1 MSAGGKSGGNINYQ
15 EKTTS
20 GEQNGYF
27 SNIEVYQSANFYCD
41 VKIKGTLI
49 LSVPLP
55 IISGGTGLSTLGAA
69 GKGLLSTGSALA
81 YSDVVTSV
89 TLDTASV
96 PFIFV
101 NSSNS
106 STITNTGT
114 FTLTANTTGTG
125 DHVVLQTSPI
135 LKTNVGLLGANSSLL
150 TLQPS
155 SDTLA
160 YTWIFPSTIG
170 SVGQLLLSQGLGNQL
185 LWVTPGTFGVGTVT
199 SVSQTVPS
207 FLSISGSPI
216 TTSGTLSITL
226 SGTALP
232 TTSGGTGLTTVGST
246 GQVLTSNGTSLY
258 YDSNINTGRIEIN
271 STICAD
277 VSQSQAATIKGAI
290 YNKGGLY
297 MDKNF
302 YIQGDYLEPFDTGT
316 LYVIKD
322 MNIIKTPVLSSTYP
336 VSYLGAA
343 SFTIDGNPLA
353 GTNVTFTGGS
363 TLDLFPT
370 NVALHVKGASYLQ
383 GLAYVTGAFSVTGAA
398 AFTGN
403 TTIGVSV
410 LPYVVGTKI
419 LGEVTF
425 GNSMIPYN
433 TSSVDFKR
441 SNITVDVHSTLKFSG
456 IATTQTLY
464 IGQDLASTNSWLP
477 SIIFQGFD
485 NQNPLLTLS
494 VLTGF
499 PSISEPRITF
509 GNLENYS
516 FDIIDGTSF
525 YGTRFRDKTA
535 QKNRNLDVGVDVS
548 GYDYIPQVKMTN
560 SNGNTLTMT
569 SDLTAQRFIWTVSST
584 SVFEMG
590 VTNNQNIPF
599 LKMTKSNGN
608 TLTMTSDS
616 VAQRFIWTKSSASV
630 FEMGVGDIPYFKI
643 VQGISNHLNSSSRW
657 CEDDASQVKVLI
669 SKTGIKVGIDS
680 TSSTLSTDGGIE
692 CVYINVNQNLKVVG
706 NIYVGP
712 LNAPKIT
719 MNASGSIS
727 SESLSTTAGVTVGG
741 NLSVTG
747 TSGFTGTV
755 TTQALTVGGNLSV
768 TGTSGFTGSVT
779 TQALT
784 VGSNL
789 SVTGTSTFTGA
800 VSTTSAVTVGGSL
813 IVTGTSQ
820 MTGAVS
826 TTAAVTVG
834 GALTVTGS
842 TTLTGSTSITGNI
855 SIGGNFTVTGTST
868 FTGLVSTLAV
878 NIGGLLSVAGASNF
892 TGLLTT
898 TGGVIVG
905 GTLNVGGLLN
915 TIGGVQIGGALS
927 VAGAT
932 SLGGALSVGGL
943 FTVLVGGGII
953 NGVFTINGGT
963 FCNGAL
969 TVSGA
974 FTVTGALTITGPFTV
989 TGLFTVNGASIING
1003 ATTINGAFA
1012 VTGIGA
1018 AFTFPAAGAF
1028 FVNTLGGLASILT
1041 GAGAIALTT
1050 AAGLINLTTG
1060 AGAINLTTFTG
1071 GIGLYCN
1078 SGVNTSITIQ
1088 NSTTGDMQLTCGS
1101 GNLRINAN
1109 QGAILMG
1116 APNGGLN
1123 IGDNGQGGFGELGRL
1138 HIRTTNSGTASATGN
1153 VLIET
1158 NGAGNFLGPGDIL
1171 LDTTNAR
1178 NGDITLTSKG
1188 TVSLLSQKNI
1198 VINATNGG
1206 DVLETGNILIET
1218 NAAEV
1223 GFLGPG
1229 NILVDTTNAFTGDIT
1244 LTSKGIM
1251 SLLSQKNI
1259 VINTTTGCN
1268 VTGGKLEVAAGVR
1281 ILATGLHVLGAPGMS
1296 TQGAGIGWNYS
1307 GGTGETNFFNN
1318 NANGVVPGGWTW
1330 IPTTNTSVG
1339 SPVMSLSQA
1348 GTLACSNITVT
1359 TSNSNDALTLINTVQ
1374 TNTII
1379 TIGRSNN
1386 TGNVAQIYMSYIGN
1400 NDPANNFAIAFG
1412 GKSPVVQFFNDFSTK
1427 FSGRV
1432 LINTTSSSY
1441 TDPVF
1446 SITNTNYLPLI
1457 SMALLAPNVADG
1469 QGILSI
1475 HGKSGDLGNTM
1486 VTSYNHASNNH
1497 ANNSYS
1503 FGFYNKPSNLVL
1515 KNDLSSSFGGKVEV
1529 AAGVR
1534 ILANGLHI
1542 LATPN
1547 MSTEGAGIGWN
1558 NSGGVGETNFFNNNA
1573 NGVVPGGWTWIPT
1586 TNTSVGSPV
1595 MSLTQTGNLTLSGTI
1610 SATNLTN
1617 GTVTSVSQTVPS
1629 FLSVAGSPITTS
1641 GTLAITLSGTALPTT
1656 SGGTGLVTVGTAG
1669 QILSSN
1675 GTSLA
1680 WVFPTP
1686 PTNGTVTSVAVTV
1699 PSFMTVTGSPITTA
1713 GTCTINDRYYCHQ
1726 RHIYWN
1732 WIRCFTKFT

>member
-747 TSGFTGTV
+747 TSGFTG
-755 TTQALTVGGNLSV
+755 
-768 TGTSGFTGSVT
+768 SVT

-1318 NANGVVPGGWTW
+1318 NANG
-1330 IPTTNTSVG
+1330 SV
-1339 SPVMSLSQA
+1339 A
-1348 GTLACSNITVT
+1348 
-1359 TSNSNDALTLINTVQ
+1359 
-1374 TNTII
+1374 
-1379 TIGRSNN
+1379 
-1386 TGNVAQIYMSYIGN
+1386 
-1400 NDPANNFAIAFG
+1400 
-1412 GKSPVVQFFNDFSTK
+1412 
-1427 FSGRV
+1427 
-1432 LINTTSSSY
+1432 
-1441 TDPVF
+1441 
-1446 SITNTNYLPLI
+1446 
-1457 SMALLAPNVADG
+1457 
-1469 QGILSI
+1469 
-1475 HGKSGDLGNTM
+1475 
-1486 VTSYNHASNNH
+1486 
-1497 ANNSYS
+1497 
-1503 FGFYNKPSNLVL
+1503 
-1515 KNDLSSSFGGKVEV
+1515 
-1529 AAGVR
+1529 
-1534 ILANGLHI
+1534 
-1542 LATPN
+1542 
-1547 MSTEGAGIGWN
+1547 
-1558 NSGGVGETNFFNNNA
+1558 
-1573 NGVVPGGWTWIPT
+1573 GGWTWIPT

>member
-27 SNIEVYQSANFYCD
+27 SNIEVYQSATFYCD

-155 SDTLA
+155 SDTSV

-170 SVGQLLLSQGLGNQL
+170 SVGQLLVSQGLGNQL

-322 MNIIKTPVLSSTYP
+322 MNIIKSPVLSSTYP

-353 GTNVTFTGGS
+353 GTNVTFTGGG

-433 TSSVDFKR
+433 TSSVEFKR
-441 SNITVDVHSTLKFSG
+441 SDITVDVHSTLKFSG
-456 IATTQTLY
+456 IATTQKLY

-630 FEMGVGDIPYFKI
+630 FEMGVGDVPYFKI

-680 TSSTLSTDGGIE
+680 TSSTLFTDGGIE

-747 TSGFTGTV
+747 TSGFTGSV
-755 TTQALTVGGNLSV
+755 TTQALTVGGSLSV
-768 TGTSGFTGSVT
+768 TGTSGFTGP
-779 TQALT
+779 
-784 VGSNL
+784 
-789 SVTGTSTFTGA
+789 
-800 VSTTSAVTVGGSL
+800 VSTQVG
-813 IVTGTSQ
+813 
-820 MTGAVS
+820 
-826 TTAAVTVG
+826 VTVG

-842 TTLTGSTSITGNI
+842 TTLTGTTSATGNV
-855 SIGGNFTVTGTST
+855 SVGGAFSVTGATNLS
-868 FTGLVSTLAV
+868 
-878 NIGGLLSVAGASNF
+878 GLLSTTGGITVGGILSVLGATNLS
-892 TGLLTT
+892 GLLTT
-898 TGGVIVG
+898 VG
-905 GTLNVGGLLN
+905 GTVIGGSLNVGGV
-915 TIGGVQIGGALS
+915 TTMGGALT

-932 SLGGALSVGGL
+932 TITGIFTTIGAG
-943 FTVLVGGGII
+943 FI
-953 NGVFTINGGT
+953 NGAFTING
-963 FCNGAL
+963 
-969 TVSGA
+969 
-974 FTVTGALTITGPFTV
+974 
-989 TGLFTVNGASIING
+989 
-1003 ATTINGAFA
+1003 ATLCNGAFA
-1012 VTGIGA
+1012 MTGVGA
-1018 AFTFPAAGAF
+1018 TFTFPAIGVF
-1028 FVNTLGGLASILT
+1028 TVNTLGGAISLLT
-1041 GAGAIALTT
+1041 AGGAIALTT
-1050 AAGLINLTTG
+1050 GVGAILLTTG
-1060 AGAINLTTFTG
+1060 AGFIELNTIGGAINLRTQIG

-1078 SGVNTSITIQ
+1078 SGVGDTITIQ
-1088 NSTTGDMQLTCGS
+1088 NASIGNVQITS
-1101 GNLRINAN
+1101 GAGNIEMNSN
-1109 QGAILMG
+1109 NGAIQIG
-1116 APNGGLN
+1116 APQGGLN
-1123 IGDNGQGGFGELGRL
+1123 LGDTGDFRLGRL
-1138 HIRTTNSGTASATGN
+1138 HVRTSNNSTGFATGN

-1158 NGAGNFLGPGDIL
+1158 
-1171 LDTTNAR
+1171 
-1178 NGDITLTSKG
+1178 LTHGSF
-1188 TVSLLSQKNI
+1188 T
-1198 VINATNGG
+1198 
-1206 DVLETGNILIET
+1206 
-1218 NAAEV
+1218 
-1223 GFLGPG
+1223 GPG
-1229 NILVDTTNAFTGDIT
+1229 NISITTLNAYTGTIDIAAKSTLGLQSLGSIYIDALNGCYCLGPFFTKGKFYELPTLPIASPSARISLGLQSLQTIIYTGSSLALFPQIT
-1244 LTSKGIM
+1244 ELPNGPN
-1251 SLLSQKNI
+1251 LLEGSTFTFYNQSI
-1259 VINTTTGCN
+1259 FPVTLNT
-1268 VTGGKLEVAAGVR
+1268 
-1281 ILATGLHVLGAPGMS
+1281 
-1296 TQGAGIGWNYS
+1296 YS
-1307 GGTGETNFFNN
+1307 
-1318 NANGVVPGGWTW
+1318 
-1330 IPTTNTSVG
+1330 SV
-1339 SPVMSLSQA
+1339 S
-1348 GTLACSNITVT
+1348 TVT
-1359 TSNSNDALTLINTVQ
+1359 IIYPNSVVSVLLLED
-1374 TNTII
+1374 
-1379 TIGRSNN
+1379 NN
-1386 TGNVAQIYMSYIGN
+1386 TW
-1400 NDPANNFAIAFG
+1400 
-1412 GKSPVVQFFNDFSTK
+1412 
-1427 FSGRV
+1427 
-1432 LINTTSSSY
+1432 
-1441 TDPVF
+1441 
-1446 SITNTNYLPLI
+1446 LPTL
-1457 SMALLAPNVADG
+1457 
-1469 QGILSI
+1469 
-1475 HGKSGDLGNTM
+1475 
-1486 VTSYNHASNNH
+1486 
-1497 ANNSYS
+1497 
-1503 FGFYNKPSNLVL
+1503 
-1515 KNDLSSSFGGKVEV
+1515 
-1529 AAGVR
+1529 
-1534 ILANGLHI
+1534 
-1542 LATPN
+1542 
-1547 MSTEGAGIGWN
+1547 
-1558 NSGGVGETNFFNNNA
+1558 
-1573 NGVVPGGWTWIPT
+1573 
-1586 TNTSVGSPV
+1586 
-1595 MSLTQTGNLTLSGTI
+1595 LSGT
-1610 SATNLTN
+1610 
-1617 GTVTSVSQTVPS
+1617 GV
-1629 FLSVAGSPITTS
+1629 GS
-1641 GTLAITLSGTALPTT
+1641 
-1656 SGGTGLVTVGTAG
+1656 
-1669 QILSSN
+1669 
-1675 GTSLA
+1675 
-1680 WVFPTP
+1680 
-1686 PTNGTVTSVAVTV
+1686 VTSVAVTV
-1699 PSFMTVTGSPITTA
+1699 PSFMTVTGSPITTS

-1732 WIRCFTKFT
+1732 WIRSFTKFT